1 MIYKLRSRLRKRK
14 TRDINIHKGIKFDTT
29 EGGKGDREIFFIIF
43 INKNEL
49 KTQLC

>member
-14 TRDINIHKGIKFDTT
+14 TKDINIHKGIKFDTT
-29 EGGKGDREIFFIIF
+29 EGSKGDRYFFIIF